1 MISQVGPYCG
11 PSLWLYKLT
20 MCIWIYSSICL
31 KKLYVVSFQPCLLN
45 VLGYNRIYH
54 VWIICI
60 VHVFTYNNK
69 KNFFYHYTCVIF
81 FLSLLF
87 Y

>member
-1 MISQVGPYCG
+1 MISQGGPFCG

-60 VHVFTYNNK
+60 VHVFAYNK